1 MLGRS
6 SSHSID
12 VDGEATNHSGFAE
25 EGQCVALHGQVSP
38 ISIHAT
44 GTYDSLR
51 VANGFRCWCM
61 EDMLRRDVHVRVH
74 TRVGMTIA
82 IRFLKRVV

>member
-1 MLGRS
+1 ME
-6 SSHSID
+6 
-12 VDGEATNHSGFAE
+12 GEATNHSGCSE
-25 EGQCVALHGQVSP
+25 EDQCVALHGQVSP

-61 EDMLRRDVHVRVH
+61 QYVLQRDVHVRVH